1 MTGITLTPIY
11 PADEMDFLLLLLF
24 AGCTSP
30 PTDSLPGESPNQ
42 KVLPP
47 PLPPR
52 VPAPE
57 PERSPIGQ
65 PAEIQRSILLISWD
79 TVRADHTS
87 AYGGRAETPH
97 LEKLVA
103 RGARFDSA
111 ITHIPETA
119 LSHWSVLTG
128 VEPELHGDVPG
139 TGGSRYRGPT
149 LAEIAKAYG
158 YTTAAFIGG
167 VTLAK
172 EASGLDRG
180 FDVYDDRHDWE
191 STDLKR
197 PGQDVVDR
205 AANWMKKQ
213 NGKTLTFVHLFDAHT
228 PYRPPPPFDTR
239 YPPSTG
245 NPPKDFTPGPGDLES
260 QVALYDGE
268 ISYLDSLLPPLI
280 EAAGADTVIAVFSD
294 HGESFE
300 HEYLY
305 NHRDSLWDSTLRVP
319 LVLAGPGVPIQAVFE
334 HQVALTDLFPTLL
347 SLSGLP
353 GEAKAQGQDL
363 LISDKPRDP
372 VVHSI
377 ARPFTE
383 HSSFSAR
390 STGFKGIWS
399 SAGATLGYALETDPN
414 EVLDLGEIPT
424 PLAREKVRYSTQ
436 LKEAANLQRKAL
448 IPRPVPED
456 TLLRLEALGYGER

>member
-1 MTGITLTPIY
+1 M
-11 PADEMDFLLLLLF
+11 
-24 AGCTSP
+24 
-30 PTDSLPGESPNQ
+30 
-42 KVLPP
+42 
-47 PLPPR
+47 
-52 VPAPE
+52 
-57 PERSPIGQ
+57 GQ
-65 PAEIQRSILLISWD
+65 PAEAQYSILLISWD

-97 LEKLVA
+97 LEKLVE
-103 RGARFDSA
+103 RGALFENA

-119 LSHWSVLTG
+119 LSHWSVFTG

-158 YTTAAFIGG
+158 YNTAAFIGG

-172 EASGLDRG
+172 EACGLDRG
-180 FDVYDDRHDWE
+180 FDVYDDRHNWE

-205 AANWMKKQ
+205 AADWMNKQ

-239 YPPSTG
+239 YAPGQG
-245 NPPKDFTPGPGDLES
+245 NPPEGFTPGPADLES
-260 QVALYDGE
+260 QIALYDGE
-268 ISYLDSLLPPLI
+268 IAYLDSLLPPLI
-280 EAAGADTVIAVFSD
+280 EAAGPDTIIALFSD

-300 HEYLY
+300 HGYLY
-305 NHRDSLWDSTLRVP
+305 NHRDSLWDSTLKVP
-319 LVLAGPGVPIQAVFE
+319 LVLAGPGVPPKSVFDQ
-334 HQVALTDLFPTLL
+334 QVALTDLFPTVL

-353 GEAKAQGQDL
+353 GEAKSQGQDL
-363 LISDKPRDP
+363 LNSDKSRPP
-372 VVHSI
+372 IVHSI

-390 STGFKGIWS
+390 SRQFKGIWKS
-399 SAGATLGYALETDPN
+399 PGTTLGYALETDPD
-414 EVLDLGEIPT
+414 ERLDLGEIPVS
-424 PLAREKVRYSTQ
+424 LAQEKERYSTR
-436 LKEAANLQRKAL
+436 LKESASLQRKAL
-448 IPRPVPED
+448 IPRPIPEE
-456 TLLRLEALGYGER
+456 TIQQLEALGYGER